1 MHGHLNANIYIY
13 KYIFIYLFIMCIKFG
28 GYVAHSCAQ
37 CVIMFATLPDHHT
50 DEAARQLV
58 PSTPLIE
65 TANCANSLIWSHR

>member
-1 MHGHLNANIYIY
+1 
-13 KYIFIYLFIMCIKFG
+13 MCIKFG
-28 GYVAHSCAQ
+28 GYVAHSCTQ